1 MVSLM
6 RARQAAVLG
15 ALALGTTLQCVSAD
29 TRQNP
34 YQPIVE
40 RNAFGLKDPPPPPS
54 TDTKEDA
61 KPPPNVKL
69 TGISNLFQKRALL
82 EVTEQGTAKPGQ
94 PASGTVYRPILAET
108 EGAFGVEVLSIDVE
122 KNIVRIR
129 NNGAESDLT
138 FEAPKLSGGPASG
151 ALGNQGQPSGQPPRG
166 ASINSAAEQ
175 QPMVISSQNAQTT
188 GGGGVTM
195 LGGSTTAG
203 APNNSGV
210 STYGGTTPSVPS
222 PLGTDGG
229 LRTIPSRTIRTP
241 TGGTEQQP
249 VDPAQQAIMMEAQRL
264 RQQQQQ
270 QQGQGYKGR
279 PGPPIPPTQ
288 LTPPAPQQQ

>member
-1 MVSLM
+1 M

-15 ALALGTTLQCVSAD
+15 ALALGATVQCISAD

-54 TDTKEDA
+54 TDPKEDA

-82 EVTEQGTAKPGQ
+82 EITEQGTAKPGQ
-94 PASGTVYRPILAET
+94 PASGTVQRATLLET
-108 EGAFGVEVLSIDVE
+108 EGAFGVEVLSIDME
-122 KNIVRIR
+122 RSIVRIR
-129 NNGAESDLT
+129 NNGTESDLT
-138 FEAPKLSGGPASG
+138 FEAPKLSGGPGTPAP
-151 ALGNQGQPSGQPPRG
+151 GNQGQAPGQQPRG
-166 ASINSAAEQ
+166 AAADSAAGQ

-222 PLGTDGG
+222 PLGTDSG

-241 TGGTEQQP
+241 TGGTEQQSL
-249 VDPAQQAIMMEAQRL
+249 DPGQQAIMKEAERL

-270 QQGQGYKGR
+270 PGQGYRSGR
-279 PGPPIPPTQ
+279 QGPPMPVPPTQ
-288 LTPPAPQQQ
+288 LTPSQPQQQ

>member
-1 MVSLM
+1 M
-6 RARQAAVLG
+6 LG
-15 ALALGTTLQCVSAD
+15 ALALGATVQCISAD

-40 RNAFGLKDPPPPPS
+40 RNAFGLKDPPPPPP
-54 TDTKEDA
+54 TDTKEET

-94 PASGTVYRPILAET
+94 PATGTVHRPILAEA
-108 EGAFGVEVLSIDVE
+108 EGNFGVEVLSIDIE
-122 KNIVRIR
+122 KSIVRIR
-129 NNGAESDLT
+129 NNGVESDLT
-138 FEAPKLSGGPASG
+138 FEAPKLSGGPGTPAPG
-151 ALGNQGQPSGQPPRG
+151 TQGQAPGQQPRG
-166 ASINSAAEQ
+166 ASIDSAAGH
-175 QPMVISSQNAQTT
+175 QPMVISSQNAQTS

-210 STYGGTTPSVPS
+210 STYGGATPSVPS
-222 PLGTDGG
+222 PLGADSG
-229 LRTIPSRTIRTP
+229 LRSIPSRTIRTP
-241 TGGTEQQP
+241 TGGTEQQS
-249 VDPAQQAIMMEAQRL
+249 VDPGQQAIMMEAQRL

-270 QQGQGYKGR
+270 QGQGYNRSGR
-279 PGPPIPPTQ
+279 PGPPMPPTQ
-288 LTPPAPQQQ
+288 LTPSPPQQQ